1 MAFTYCTNCGE
12 KFDDSEQK
20 CPHCGH
26 RRGDPV
32 SFSEEKGAFD
42 QGQNYGQGVNGQQ
55 PRSGGYGSD
64 YGNGNQENQNS
75 GQGVNGQQLRSG
87 GYGSDYGNGN
97 QENQNSGQGNGQKLW
112 RTDDKNNPGGYNQSG
127 YGQGNYGQN
136 GYGQGNQGGY
146 GGNQGGY
153 NPNGYG
159 SDPNRRDYRQNTTP
173 ASRSINVGQ
182 LVFSIINILLG
193 SCCIGSI
200 LGIIAL
206 VFTAQAAGATDRYE
220 EISKLDI
227 AKKLNIAAIVITII
241 TTIISTVILMNNMEE
256 FLLQYQQYL
265 EQQTGRY

>member
-42 QGQNYGQGVNGQQ
+42 QGQNSGQGVNGQQ
-55 PRSGGYGSD
+55 P
-64 YGNGNQENQNS
+64 
-75 GQGVNGQQLRSG
+75 RSG

-112 RTDDKNNPGGYNQSG
+112 RTDDGNNPGGYNQSG
-127 YGQGNYGQN
+127 YGQDNYGQN
-136 GYGQGNQGGY
+136 GYGQGNHGGY